1 MKVQINQEIE
11 KIATKYKVLVNL
23 LNKKCLMC
31 HNRNNEVDTEEI
43 KQILLEMSNEVASD
57 IVQLVRIEGGIKE

>member
-1 MKVQINQEIE
+1 MKVKINQEIE

-23 LNKKCLMC
+23 LSKKCLMC
-31 HNRNNEVDTEEI
+31 HNKTKTIDTEEI